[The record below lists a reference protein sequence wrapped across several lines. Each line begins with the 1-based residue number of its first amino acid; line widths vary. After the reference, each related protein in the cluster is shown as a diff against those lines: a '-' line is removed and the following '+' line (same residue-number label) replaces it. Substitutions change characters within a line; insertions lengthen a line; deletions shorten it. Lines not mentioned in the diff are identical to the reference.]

1 MKFVKSSSRMLHAV
15 AITSLVVIGLS
26 GFSQTASAMPP
37 LPSLIGD
44 CWSESGMDVADG
56 EFIVNLE
63 TKLISKAKLLKVM
76 SALSGRNIEPT
87 AYPLV
92 FDANMFVHVRA
103 VDFSRPGLTR
113 TELKSLVLAELE
125 AVVALSKGISAAC
138 NHMSYPAVGV
148 VGR

>member
-1 MKFVKSSSRMLHAV
+1 MNFEKTFSRMLTL
-15 AITSLVVIGLS
+15 AIVSLVIGIS
-26 GFSQTASAMPP
+26 GFSRVAGAMPP

-44 CWSESGMDVADG
+44 CWSESGMNVADG

-92 FDANMFVHVRA
+92 FDDNMFVHVRA
-103 VDFSRPGLTR
+103 VDYSHPSLTR
-113 TELKSLVLAELE
+113 AELKRAVLAELE
-125 AVVALSKGISAAC
+125 AVVMSSKGISAAC
-138 NHMSYPAVGV
+138 NHTSYPAPAV
-148 VGR
+148 RERN